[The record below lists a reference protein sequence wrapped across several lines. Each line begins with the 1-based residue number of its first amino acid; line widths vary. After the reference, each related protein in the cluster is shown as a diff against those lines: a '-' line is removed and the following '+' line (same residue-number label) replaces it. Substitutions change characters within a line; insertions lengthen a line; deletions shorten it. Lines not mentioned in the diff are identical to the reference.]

1 MYNIHA
7 NYSINNE
14 NHFPS
19 KVSLYSDA
27 INATY
32 EAYKLYIYIYINN
45 NYKCI
50 HALNAFIMLIHTICH
65 KSLHSCW
72 YGITQLLYLPFPY

>member
-1 MYNIHA
+1 MYNING

-14 NHFPS
+14 IHFPF

-32 EAYKLYIYIYINN
+32 EA
-45 NYKCI
+45 
-50 HALNAFIMLIHTICH
+50 
-65 KSLHSCW
+65 
-72 YGITQLLYLPFPY
+72 